1 MADRALEA
9 WISDQ
14 LYALVGELRV
24 LSPKRGEKRR
34 DEEEIEMP
42 LLLRRRRRRR
52 FTFFFAHSTSFHST
66 PLPNQKTGYAESA
79 VVAFIVS
86 LARRAPGPDAL
97 AAQLEAQGLPAGGA
111 TRGFA
116 SELLSRCGR
125 GGGGGGDGGG
135 RGVVAAA
142 AAPQQQRSATISAAP
157 SATVSAAALARRNAA
172 YSMLSDDEEEEEKE
186 EKGAAEDGGERKKSS
201 SKKESRREK
210 KEERS
215 SRRRRRDSDNDD
227 DDDNTA
233 AAVAAAKAARE
244 EREAARWRGED
255 EDDEGQVDDEER
267 AAEAARR
274 ADADE
279 KLAFEERLRA
289 RDESKTR
296 KVGVQAEAA
305 LLEAR
310 MSKAERA
317 DLKRRRAAE
326 KASAAGEEEK
336 DGKDAAPSSSMARIM
351 PALRE
356 VSRAEYL
363 KKREDVKLRELEA
376 EVADEE
382 ALFGG
387 DAALSVA
394 ERRELEYKRKVLTL
408 ARERKAT
415 EAALASDAGRYR
427 LPDAGGAADDAAALE
442 RGDEGGDAARRRG
455 SRFDVLTARYR
466 EPTRGGPSSS
476 AAGVPGS
483 TPAAAASSSALHPH
497 LSEQAAWEAEQAR
510 KASVPTGA
518 KDVVPDSE
526 KYELLVDDGIDFIVA
541 AALAGEGDIEGGNAL
556 LETDDAGAAARR
568 AREAASD
575 AKKSERERMAAS
587 RAALPIFPFRQQLL
601 DAVAAHQ
608 VLIIVG
614 ETGSGKTTQIPQY
627 LLEAG
632 YGEAGGGGIGGSDD
646 DEGGDG
652 DRGRR
657 GGGKINTSPSSTKSI
672 IGCTQPRRV
681 AAMSVAARVAV
692 ERGCKLG
699 AEVGYSVRFEDCTSD
714 ETRVK
719 YLTDGMLLREFL
731 SAPDLAPYSVMMVDE
746 AHERTL
752 HTDVLFGL
760 AKDVARF
767 RPDLKLLISSA
778 TLDAE
783 KFSEFFDGAPI
794 FRIPG
799 RRYPV
804 DILYTRAPEAD
815 YVHAAVVTVLQIHV
829 SQPLNANVKEI
840 GNGSDGGDDGEE
852 GKEKK
857 KKPSTSSAAVGGD
870 ILVFLTGQE
879 EIEAA
884 EELIKSRLKGLGS
897 TVGELIVAPIYAN
910 LPSEMQARIF
920 EPTPVGARK
929 VVLATNIAE
938 TSLTIDGI
946 SFVVDPGFAKQSAYN
961 PRTGVS
967 SLVVTPISK
976 ASAQQRAGRAG
987 RTAPGKAFRLYT
999 AWSFQ
1004 NELEDNTI
1012 PEIQRTNLGKFVGE
1026 EERREVDLYF
1036 HAPHP
1041 RPFDPDLEIQK
1052 QKQKYKTPHR
1062 QRRSHAQVPRHP
1074 RPPPLRLH
1082 GPSTHRDS
1090 APRPRAALCSGCLE
1104 RQGRADKDGS
1114 THGRVPARPYGRA
1127 DDPCL

>member
-1 MADRALEA
+1 MMTTAT
-9 WISDQ
+9 I
-14 LYALVGELRV
+14 V
-24 LSPKRGEKRR
+24 LFLLTSLSSLHF
-34 DEEEIEMP
+34 P
-42 LLLRRRRRRR
+42 L
-52 FTFFFAHSTSFHST
+52 
-66 PLPNQKTGYAESA
+66 QTGYAESA

-86 LARRAPGPDAL
+86 LVRRASGPDAL

-111 TRGFA
+111 TRSFA
-116 SELLSRCGR
+116 SELLSRCGH
-125 GGGGGGDGGG
+125 GGGG
-135 RGVVAAA
+135 RSATTAAA
-142 AAPQQQRSATISAAP
+142 AAPAAQQQQQQRSAAISAAP
-157 SATVSAAALARRNAA
+157 STVSAAAALARRNAA
-172 YSMLSDDEEEEEKE
+172 YSMLSDEEEEEE
-186 EKGAAEDGGERKKSS
+186 EAKAADDGGRRKGGSS
-201 SKKESRREK
+201 SKKGSKREK
-210 KEERS
+210 EKSSKEERGKS
-215 SRRRRRDSDNDD
+215 SRRRRRDDGDD
-227 DDDNTA
+227 DEEDDGTA

-255 EDDEGQVDDEER
+255 SDGGEGLDEEER

-274 ADADE
+274 ADAEE

-289 RDESKTR
+289 RDEFKTR
-296 KVGVQAEAA
+296 KVGVSAEAA
-305 LLEAR
+305 AVEAK
-310 MSKAERA
+310 MSKSERA

-326 KASAAGEEEK
+326 RAAAAEEEEEK
-336 DGKDAAPSSSMARIM
+336 GGGAAAGDSSSSSIAKIM

-363 KKREDVKLRELEA
+363 KKREDAKLRELEA

-387 DAALSVA
+387 AEALTAA
-394 ERRELEYKRKVLTL
+394 ERRELEYKRKVLSL

-415 EAALASDAGRYR
+415 EAALAADAGRYR
-427 LPDAGGAADDAAALE
+427 LPEAGGAADDAAALE
-442 RGDEGGDAARRRG
+442 RGEEGDAARRRS

-466 EPTRGGPSSS
+466 EPTTTRGSFSAAAAAAAAAAPPGSSS
-476 AAGVPGS
+476 AA
-483 TPAAAASSSALHPH
+483 AALPPH

-510 KASVPTGA
+510 KAAVPAGA
-518 KDVVPDSE
+518 KDVRPESD

-541 AALAGEGDIEGGNAL
+541 AALAGEGDKDEAL
-556 LETDDAGAAARR
+556 LETDDAAAAARR
-568 AREAASD
+568 AREAAND
-575 AKKSERERMAAS
+575 AKKTERERMAAS

-632 YGEAGGGGIGGSDD
+632 YGEAGGRGGRGGSGSDD
-646 DEGGDG
+646 YGEGGGGGGDG
-652 DRGRR
+652 NGGRR
-657 GGGKINTSPSSTKSI
+657 RSAGRNKSPPASSTKSI

-692 ERGCKLG
+692 EAGCKLG
-699 AEVGYSVRFEDCTSD
+699 AEVGYSIRFEDCTSED
-714 ETRVK
+714 TRIK

-731 SAPDLAPYSVMMVDE
+731 STPDLAPYSVMMVDE

-829 SQPLNANVKEI
+829 SQPLANGGRKEV
-840 GNGSDGGDDGEE
+840 GGGGGD
-852 GKEKK
+852 KK
-857 KKPSTSSAAVGGD
+857 ADSSAAAAAAGGD

-897 TVGELIVAPIYAN
+897 AVGELIVAPIYAN

-920 EPTPVGARK
+920 EPTPPGARK

-946 SFVVDPGFAKQSAYN
+946 TYVVDPGFAKQSAYN

-1012 PEIQRTNLGKFVGE
+1012 PEIQRTNLGECAVVWREFEREV
-1026 EERREVDLYF
+1026 RRERGRDFFFPPFFFFPLVLTLTLLDDL
-1036 HAPHP
+1036 
-1041 RPFDPDLEIQK
+1041 DLGLDLNNNGK
-1052 QKQKYKTPHR
+1052 KKKKKT
-1062 QRRSHAQVPRHP
+1062 S
-1074 RPPPLRLH
+1074 
-1082 GPSTHRDS
+1082 
-1090 APRPRAALCSGCLE
+1090 
-1104 RQGRADKDGS
+1104 
-1114 THGRVPARPYGRA
+1114 
-1127 DDPCL
+1127 